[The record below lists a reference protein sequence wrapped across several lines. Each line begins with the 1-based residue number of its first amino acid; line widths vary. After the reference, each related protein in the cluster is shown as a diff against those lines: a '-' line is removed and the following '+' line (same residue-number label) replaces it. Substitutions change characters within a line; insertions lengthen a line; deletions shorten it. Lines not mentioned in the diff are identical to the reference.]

1 MSRQAN
7 KTAIGAFVV
16 GAAVLAVIAVIVFGS
31 GWIFTERPIFVM
43 YFEGS
48 VKGLSIGSPVMFRG
62 VNVGRVKSISI
73 KADPKD
79 LMLRIPV
86 LVEINPDAVDTE
98 EEFEVDAE
106 RELERLIDH
115 GLRAKLDMQSLV
127 TGLLQIEVGFFP
139 DEKPRLVGGS
149 RYPEIPT
156 IPSTFERI
164 TRTVESIPIE
174 EMVKKIS
181 SALTGID
188 RMINSPEVFES
199 IKNLNQTIQDARLLV
214 KNLDQRTGALAMEAS
229 DTLKGAQSLVSS
241 MEGRIEPIS
250 SEAVIALREAGLA
263 MEKLRETF
271 TLESGIQHEMIVS
284 INEMADSIKKTADA
298 ARPAITVGRDALANI
313 GKLTG
318 EDSVSNYQIS
328 SLLKELSA
336 AARAIRIW
344 AEYLERHPEAL
355 IRGKGGR

>member
-1 MSRQAN
+1 M
-7 KTAIGAFVV
+7 AIGAFVV
-16 GAAVLAVIAVIVFGS
+16 GAVALGVIAVIVFG
-31 GWIFTERPIFVM
+31 GGRILTKHPVYVM

-48 VKGLSIGSPVMFRG
+48 VKGLSTGAPVMFRG

-79 LMLRIPV
+79 LTFRIPV
-86 LVEINPDAVDTE
+86 LVEVDPDAVETE
-98 EEFEVDAE
+98 EEFEGDPE
-106 RELERLIDH
+106 RELKRLIER

-127 TGLLQIEVGFFP
+127 TGLLQIELGFFP
-139 DEKPRLVGGS
+139 DEKPRLIGGGS

-164 TRTVESIPIE
+164 TRTVENIPIE

-188 RMINSPEVFES
+188 RMINSPEVSES
-199 IKNLNQTIQDARLLV
+199 IRNLNQTILEANVLI
-214 KNLDQRTGALAMEAS
+214 KNLDRRSGDLTLAAE
-229 DTLKGAQSLVSS
+229 DTLKGAQSLIAAAES
-241 MEGRIEPIS
+241 RIEPIA
-250 SEAVIALREAGLA
+250 SETIEALQEAELA
-263 MEKLRETF
+263 MGKLRQTF
-271 TLESGIQHEMIVS
+271 TFESGIQRETIVR
-284 INEMADSIKKTADA
+284 INEMAEAIKKTADA
-298 ARPAITVGRDALANI
+298 ARPAITVSRDAMANI

-318 EDSVSNYQIS
+318 EDSASNYQFS
-328 SLLKELSA
+328 VLLKELSA

-355 IRGKGGR
+355 IRGKGGG